1 MSEPVVLA
9 EGLSKTYQIYES
21 PAHRLLEMATFRLRH
36 RTFPALSQVSF
47 EVPAGESLGIIG
59 QNGAGKST
67 LLKLIAGVIRP
78 TSGRLST
85 RGTVAS
91 ILELGA
97 GFHPEFSG
105 RDNAMLNAA
114 ILGLGPAELRR
125 KLPRILEFSELGPF
139 LDRPVR
145 TYSSGMYMRLAFSVA
160 VMVDPAV
167 LIVDEALSVGDG
179 YFQKK
184 CVDRIRQMQE
194 AGAAILFCSHSLY
207 MVTTLCSSTLWLDA
221 GGMKRIGESVDV
233 VHDYE
238 AFLLEKSRRA
248 IVEAPPSESGGDVTI
263 EGVEVVDQE
272 GAPLAILGA
281 DLRATVR
288 ARVRCNREGLRFR
301 LAVAVVRAADELRCC
316 IVRNA
321 GGAEVYEGRGSWSV
335 EVELSDLRLS
345 RGDYGVA
352 VYAETPDGLRLLARR
367 DRLPAFR
374 AEGTRFEAGVLRLP
388 HRWEEGATGA

>member
-1 MSEPVVLA
+1 MPDSVVYA
-9 EGLSKTYQIYES
+9 EGLSKTYQIYEK
-21 PAHRLLEMATFRLRH
+21 PADRLLELATLRSRH
-36 RTFPALSQVSF
+36 RSFPALAGVSF
-47 EVPAGESLGIIG
+47 DVQAGESLGIIG

-67 LLKLIAGVIRP
+67 LLKLIAGVAKP
-78 TSGRLST
+78 TTGRLAT

-105 RDNAMLNAA
+105 RDNAALNAA
-114 ILGLGPAELRR
+114 ILGLSPAEMRR

-194 AGAAILFCSHSLY
+194 MGSTILFCSHSLY
-207 MVTTLCSSTLWLDA
+207 MVTTLCARTLWLDA
-221 GGMKRIGESVDV
+221 GKVKRIGESVDV
-233 VHDYE
+233 VHEYE
-238 AFLLEKSRRA
+238 SFLLERSRRTSG
-248 IVEAPPSESGGDVTI
+248 EATVGEIAGDI
-263 EGVEVVDQE
+263 SIDSVEVVAFD
-272 GAPLAILGA
+272 GSPLSLLA
-281 DLRATVR
+281 DDRVASVR
-288 ARVRCNREGLRFR
+288 ARVRCSRAGQRFS
-301 LAVAVVRAADELRCC
+301 LAFAVVRAADELRCC
-316 IVRNA
+316 LVRSAA
-321 GGAEVYEGRGSWSV
+321 GDQRFEGPGSWEV
-335 EVELSDLRLS
+335 EVALSDLRLA
-345 RGDYGVA
+345 RGDYGV
-352 VYAETPDGLRLLARR
+352 VVFAETPDGLRLLARR
-367 DRLPAFR
+367 DAMPAFR

-388 HRWEEGATGA
+388 HRWEEAREA